1 MLAIKDNKQY
11 FILENEKEKYLLD
24 GYDIADDKGKIV
36 EFNRGRTVSYTE
48 YMELKKQKTADK
60 DLKDKIK
67 ALEKENRNLKKG
79 LKA

>member
-36 EFNRGRTVSYTE
+36 EFNHGRTVSYTE